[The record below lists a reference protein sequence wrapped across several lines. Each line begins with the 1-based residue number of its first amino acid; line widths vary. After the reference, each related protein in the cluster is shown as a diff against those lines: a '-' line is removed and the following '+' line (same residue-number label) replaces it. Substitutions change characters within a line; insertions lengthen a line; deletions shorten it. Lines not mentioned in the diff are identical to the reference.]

1 MKQFRAYRFP
11 PLAQFTSMA
20 QQRAAANGNASG
32 GDAGAQWAASV
43 TEGFEQGQRDGYE
56 IGLAR
61 GQEDGYEAGRTAGQQ
76 QGREEGRHETLVAYD
91 QMARPVDAM
100 LKSLKKLRSDYRAAQ
115 RKEVVDLVAKVARQV
130 IRAELALQPVQLMSL
145 VEETPASMP
154 PTREEIDVYL
164 NPEELKRIT
173 ELDPK
178 RSKKWHLIGDAR
190 LEVGECRIKAGDN
203 EVDAGC
209 HQRLAAVMEQ
219 VDNQLQAADGGD
231 DDDTETEQ

>member
-1 MKQFRAYRFP
+1 MMKQFRTYRFP
-11 PLAQFTSMA
+11 PLAQFTSA
-20 QQRAAANGNASG
+20 AHQRAVTSG
-32 GDAGAQWAASV
+32 GDGGAKWAASV
-43 TEGFEQGQRDGYE
+43 SEGFEQGQRDGYE
-56 IGLAR
+56 IGLSR
-61 GQEDGYEAGRTAGQQ
+61 GQEDGFEAGRAAGQE
-76 QGREEGRHETLVAYD
+76 QGRAEGRHETLVAYD

-100 LKSLKKLRSDYRAAQ
+100 LKSLKKLRADYRAAQ

-130 IRAELALQPVQLMSL
+130 IRAELALQPVQIMAL
-145 VEETPASMP
+145 VDETLASMP
-154 PTREEIDVYL
+154 PTRDEIDVFL
-164 NPEELKRIT
+164 NPEELKRIS

-178 RSKKWHLIGDAR
+178 RAKRWNLIPDAR

-231 DDDTETEQ
+231 EPESEE